1 MKSMLL
7 MMMVLIVNISVQ
19 WKAIVRLGV
28 RFRVP
33 LEGASID
40 IERLPEEFHELLLH
54 ATQFISLS
62 TMGYQAVW
70 WRLFHAPNAT
80 EWCNCLILA
89 RLLLTLPVSNG
100 KLERIFSTLKV
111 IKVDKRSL
119 LGNDTLD
126 DLLVLN
132 TDRIPLKDFNP
143 DCSITMWWK
152 ARPNQHQK
160 KEYKKKTQVLTIYWM
175 SSQN

>member
-1 MKSMLL
+1 
-7 MMMVLIVNISVQ
+7 
-19 WKAIVRLGV
+19 
-28 RFRVP
+28 
-33 LEGASID
+33 
-40 IERLPEEFHELLLH
+40 
-54 ATQFISLS
+54 
-62 TMGYQAVW
+62 MGYQAVW

-80 EWCNCLILA
+80 EWYNCLTLA

-132 TDRIPLKDFNP
+132 TDLIPLKNFNP
-143 DCSITMWWK
+143 DPSITMWWK
-152 ARPNQHQK
+152 AKTRQPNQRQR
-160 KEYKKKTQVLTIYWM
+160 KEYKKKSNTGDQEDTSADSEEVAGNLLDDWDEFTKLDE
-175 SSQN
+175 S